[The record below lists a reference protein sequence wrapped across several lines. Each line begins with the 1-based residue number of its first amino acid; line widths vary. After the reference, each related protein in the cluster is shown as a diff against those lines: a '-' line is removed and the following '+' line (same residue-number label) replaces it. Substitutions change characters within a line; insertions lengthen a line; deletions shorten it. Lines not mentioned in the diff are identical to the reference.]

1 MSSYSIDP
9 LQRWQGKALS
19 EDEKWDIVRVMKC
32 CKAENE
38 ASAVVSTKAPRQRAA
53 AYLGVG
59 KTAVARI
66 YAHYLQYG
74 TIPDSHPGNHTH
86 HPTVVTDDLGTA
98 IRHFL
103 RERHLAN
110 RFTTATDV
118 CQFVE
123 ERFQVSVNTRT
134 MQRTLSRLGL
144 EWCKANKQ
152 GRIYREAPDV
162 VQKRQTYLYQLQQYR
177 ALPRHQRYR
186 EIWTDESY
194 IHHHHSF
201 PYSWYSATDVV
212 GRRHKG
218 RRLVILD
225 AGSKYGSVPN
235 ALKVYCAQKPSGD
248 YHGNISR
255 ALYYRWFTEQLL
267 PNLAQKSLI
276 IMDNASY
283 HTALPE
289 SAPCLKAT
297 KAQIQQWLRDYQV
310 TFEDYHLLDTLRQ
323 LLREQVLTH
332 LQPAIVEAA
341 ETAGHKVL
349 FQPPHHADLQAIELI
364 WANAKGKVARQYDN
378 ATTLQDVEERLL
390 EALIGITGQ
399 DWANAIDHVH
409 KVEKMYWETDK
420 LLYDDEAR
428 FVDDDDDD
436 NNAFKEF
443 IEVSPQQDG

>member
-1 MSSYSIDP
+1 M
-9 LQRWQGKALS
+9 G
-19 EDEKWDIVRVMKC
+19 E
-32 CKAENE
+32 
-38 ASAVVSTKAPRQRAA
+38 
-53 AYLGVG
+53 
-59 KTAVARI
+59 TAVARI
-66 YAHYLQYG
+66 YAYYRQYG
-74 TIPDSHPGNHTH
+74 TIPASHPGNHTH
-86 HPTVVTDDLGTA
+86 HPAVVTDDLGTT

-123 ERFQVSVNTRT
+123 ERLQVSVNART

-144 EWCKANKQ
+144 EWCKANTQ
-152 GRIYREAPDV
+152 GKIYREAPEV
-162 VQKRQTYLYQLQQYR
+162 VRKRRTYLYQLQQYR
-177 ALPRHQRYR
+177 ALPRHRR
-186 EIWTDESY
+186 HLEIWTDESY

-201 PYSWYSATDVV
+201 PYSWYDATDVV

-225 AGSKYGSVPN
+225 AGSKDGSVPN
-235 ALKVYCAQKPSGD
+235 ALKVYCAQKHSGD

-255 ALYYRWFTEQLL
+255 ALYSRWFTEQLL

-289 SAPCLKAT
+289 SAPTLKAT
-297 KAQIQQWLRDYQV
+297 KARIQQWLRDSQV
-310 TFEDYHLLDTLRQ
+310 AFEDYHLLDTLRQ

-332 LQPAIVEAA
+332 LRPAIVEAA
-341 ETAGHKVL
+341 ETLGHKVL

-390 EALIGITGQ
+390 AALSGITAQ
-399 DWANAIDHVH
+399 DWANAIHHVH
-409 KVEKMYWETDK
+409 KVEKMYWETDQ
-420 LLYDDEAR
+420 LLYDDETR
-428 FVDDDDDD
+428 FVDDNDDDK
-436 NNAFKEF
+436 NAFDEF
-443 IEVSPQQDG
+443 IEIGPKGNG